1 MGGRGPRQVIR
12 TRPERESERPIVP
25 RKPGNA
31 GGGKGPYFW
40 AAFEEAKGEEIDV
53 SLVTPEKIRRFQR
66 KLYIKAKRE
75 PDYRFYMLYDKVY
88 RDDIL
93 EHAYKLCRSNGGAA
107 GVDGKKFEDIELE
120 GLENWLLGVKED
132 LKAKRYRPNAVR
144 RVEIPKPGGGT
155 RPLGIPTIRDRVV
168 QQAAKLVLEP
178 IFEADMEDC
187 AYGYRPKRSAQDAV
201 KKVHEAICRGY
212 TDVVDADLSKYF
224 DTIPHSELM
233 KSVARR
239 VSDRW
244 MLKLVK
250 SWLKAPVEERDDRG
264 RPRRTGG
271 KSSKTG
277 TPQGGVLSPLLANI
291 YMNRFLKAW
300 RLWGKGQAF
309 QAVLVNYADDFV
321 ILSRGHAVESL
332 EWTGRIMEAI
342 GLRLNPV
349 KTGIVDAR
357 RERFDF
363 LGYTFGPERY
373 RRDGHWYLAAQPS
386 KKAVQRM
393 KIRIREVLRPQNVNP
408 WSEVAVQLNQRLRG
422 WANYFDYGTRLM
434 AYRAID
440 NFVDQRVRDF
450 LQRRHKQSGRGTRR
464 WTNEVIFG
472 QLGVQRLRPLHVG
485 PPPRGL

>member
-1 MGGRGPRQVIR
+1 
-12 TRPERESERPIVP
+12 
-25 RKPGNA
+25 
-31 GGGKGPYFW
+31 
-40 AAFEEAKGEEIDV
+40 V
-53 SLVTPEKIRRFQR
+53 SLATPEKIRRFQR
-66 KLYIKAKRE
+66 KLYDKAKRE
-75 PDYRFYMLYDKVY
+75 PAYRFYMLYDKVY

-93 EHAYKLCRSNGGAA
+93 EHAYLLCRSNGGAA
-107 GVDGKKFEDIELE
+107 GVDGKKFADIEAE
-120 GLENWLLGVKED
+120 GRKSWLAGLKEE
-132 LKAKRYRPNAVR
+132 LKAKSYRPDAVR

-178 IFEADMEDC
+178 IFEADLEDC
-187 AYGYRPKRSAQDAV
+187 AHGYRPKRSARDAV
-201 KKVHEAICRGY
+201 EKVHEAICGGN

-224 DTIPHSELM
+224 DTIPHDQLM

-250 SWLKAPVEERDDRG
+250 SWLKAPVEERDDQG

-271 KSSKTG
+271 KSSKKG

-291 YMNRFLKAW
+291 YMNRFLKTW
-300 RLWGKGQAF
+300 RQRGKGQAF
-309 QAVLVNYADDFV
+309 RAVLVNYADDFV
-321 ILSRGHAVESL
+321 ILSRGHAVEAL
-332 EWTGRIMEAI
+332 EWTRGVMEAI
-342 GLRLNPV
+342 GLQLNLV
-349 KTGIVDAR
+349 KTKVVDAR
-357 RERFDF
+357 QERFDF

-373 RRDGHWYLAAQPS
+373 RRDGHRYLAAQPS

-393 KIRIREVLRPQNVNP
+393 KGRVREVLRPQNVDP
-408 WSEVAVQLNQRLRG
+408 WPEVAAELNRRLRG

-450 LQRRHKQSGRGTRR
+450 LQRRHKQCGRGTRR
-464 WTNEVIFG
+464 WPNDVIFG
-472 QLGVQRLRPLHVG
+472 QLGVQRLRTLHVG
-485 PPPRGL
+485 PPRGL